1 MKRKQLRSNRQTA
14 NMKKII
20 LTITGVVAASLS
32 GFSQGQVYFE
42 NENASGYVATDPNGH
57 TTGSTFGYVQQTA
70 SFDVAC
76 YSLDVTT
83 TSGLNGLDAYNY
95 LNPLDL
101 TSDGFTQDTVGGS
114 LTPLVGTDGAFGS
127 SLPTAII
134 PGVTSADAV
143 IAVVVWTGGYS
154 TYAAALASGTSDIAI
169 LVFVQ
174 AIGGAAP
181 SPSITDIA
189 TGWDTVP
196 NSPTSAANGGNEDLI
211 LSAPEPGTM
220 ALAGLGSLSLFLL
233 RRKK

>member
-1 MKRKQLRSNRQTA
+1 M
-14 NMKKII
+14 
-20 LTITGVVAASLS
+20 GASWS

-42 NENASGYVATDPNGH
+42 NANANGYVATDTSGH
-57 TTGSTFGYVQQTA
+57 TTGSTAGYTQQTP

-76 YSLDVTT
+76 FSLNQTT
-83 TSGLNGLDAYNY
+83 LTGITGLDAYNY
-95 LNPLDL
+95 LNPPDL
-101 TSDGFTQDTVGGS
+101 TSDGFVQDQVGGS
-114 LTPLVGTDGAFGS
+114 LTPLVGTDGTFGS

-143 IAVVVWTGGYS
+143 IAVVAWTGGYS
-154 TYAAALASGTSDIAI
+154 SFAAALDSGTSTIGI

-174 AIGGAAP
+174 AIGGASP

-189 TGWDTVP
+189 TGWGTVP

-211 LSAPEPGTM
+211 LSSVPEPGTM

-233 RRKK
+233 LRKK

>member
-1 MKRKQLRSNRQTA
+1 
-14 NMKKII
+14 MKKII
-20 LTITGVVAASLS
+20 LTITAVVAASLS

-42 NENASGYVATDPNGH
+42 NVAANGFVATDPNGH
-57 TTGSTFGYVQQTA
+57 TTGSTSGYVQQAA

-83 TSGLNGLDAYNY
+83 TSGLNGLDSYGY
-95 LNPLDL
+95 LDPLDL
-101 TSDGFTQDTVGGS
+101 TSDGFTQDTVAGS
-114 LTPLVGTDGAFGS
+114 LTPLVGTDGAFGTGS
-127 SLPTAII
+127 SYPTAII
-134 PGVTSADAV
+134 PGVTSANAV

-154 TYAAALASGTSDIAI
+154 SYAAALASGTSVIGI

-189 TGWDTVP
+189 TGWGTVP

-211 LSAPEPGTM
+211 LSPVPEPGTM

>member
-1 MKRKQLRSNRQTA
+1 M
-14 NMKKII
+14 
-20 LTITGVVAASLS
+20 S

-42 NENASGYVATDPNGH
+42 NANAPGYVAIDPSGH
-57 TTGSTFGYVQQTA
+57 TTGSTAQYTQQAA

-76 YSLDVTT
+76 YSITATT
-83 TSGLNGLDAYNY
+83 TAGLNGLDAYNY

-101 TSDGFTQDTVGGS
+101 TSDGFTQDLVGGS
-114 LTPLVGTDGAFGS
+114 LTPLVGTAGAFGS
-127 SLPTAII
+127 SEPTAAIT
-134 PGVTSADAV
+134 GVTSANAV
-143 IAVVVWTGGYS
+143 IAVVAWTGGYS
-154 TYAAALASGTSDIAI
+154 TFAAALASGTSDIGI

-189 TGWDTVP
+189 TGWATVP
-196 NSPTSAANGGNEDLI
+196 NSPTSAANGGSEDLI
-211 LSAPEPGTM
+211 LSPVPEPGTM